1 MKKKNSNFIYGFI
14 LTVLMISCQNS
25 QKNTTTVP
33 IVLDHNRML
42 VEVEI
47 QRCDSTWR
55 KVLLWVDSGNPYMNI
70 SESLAIDLGLDLSRA
85 KDTSFKESRL
95 IVPTPKSLRING
107 MNLNTDSVYTMVLF
121 QPFWLFSTMH
131 CDGNLPSSILKKYH
145 IVIDYPKKELTIAE
159 PKSLSPRGTKSNAYI
174 HPETGIVCL
183 DASIDGD
190 SLCFALDM
198 GASYSFISEDILLNY
213 ANKYPNWPRV
223 TGTLGCAN
231 MWGWWPA
238 NEQNFPVVRVPQIKW
253 GNELFNSIGLVG
265 VLKFSPN
272 GPTLGEWYSRKT
284 AKPVVGFIGPNALKN
299 YRVEIDYANSQIY
312 FEKSG
317 EPDMKEMD
325 MVGISVRQLPD
336 STYQVVGNVQVD
348 GKPVVTGIDSG
359 DIIISIDGWHVK
371 GETMGN
377 VVDRLRGTPDEI
389 RRIVLRRDGVEKVIE
404 SKVTHFL

>member
-14 LTVLMISCQNS
+14 LTVLMISCQNN

-42 VEVEI
+42 VEAEI
-47 QRCDSTWR
+47 QKSDSTWH
-55 KVLLWVDSGNPYMNI
+55 KVILWIDSGNPYMNI
-70 SESLAIDLGLDLSRA
+70 SESLAIDLGLDLSAA

-131 CDGNLPSSILKKYH
+131 CDGNLPSSILKKYN
-145 IVIDYPKKELTIAE
+145 IVLDYPKKELTIAD
-159 PKSLSPRGTKSNAYI
+159 PNSLSPRGTKSNAYI

-198 GASYSFISEDILLNY
+198 GASYSFISEEILL
-213 ANKYPNWPRV
+213 KYSNNHHEWPCV

-253 GNELFNSIGLVG
+253 GNEKFNNMGLVG
-265 VLKFSPN
+265 VTKFSPN

-284 AKPVVGFIGPNALKN
+284 AKPVAGFIGPNALKN
-299 YRVEIDYANSQIY
+299 YRVEIDYKSNSVY
-312 FEKSG
+312 FEKYG
-317 EPDMKEMD
+317 ETEKNEMD
-325 MVGISVRQLPD
+325 VVGISIKQLPD
-336 STYQVVGNVQVD
+336 SSYQVVGIVKVD
-348 GKPVVTGIDSG
+348 GKPAVEGIEPDDIVV
-359 DIIISIDGWHVK
+359 SIDHWNVK
-371 GETMGN
+371 GETMGS
-377 VVDRLRGTPDEI
+377 VVDKLRGTPGNI
-389 RRIVLRRDGVEKVIE
+389 KKIVVSREGVEKLVE
-404 SKVTHFL
+404 ASVMHFL